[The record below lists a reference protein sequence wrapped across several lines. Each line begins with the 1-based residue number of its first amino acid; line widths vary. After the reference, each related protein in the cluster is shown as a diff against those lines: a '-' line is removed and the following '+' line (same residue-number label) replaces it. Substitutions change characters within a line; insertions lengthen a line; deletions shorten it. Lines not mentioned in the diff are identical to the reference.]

1 MKKEKVDKILIALD
15 FHPGSEKVAEVG
27 FAMAKSLGAEVV
39 LLHVKVQLVDYSLV
53 YKKMGSLK
61 LETVEELGLAAE
73 NFLKNS
79 KHKLGEH
86 LIKTLVKEGDFAV
99 SILDAAKEMAI
110 DLIVMGSNS
119 TRWLEEIILGRVTNK
134 VLQQSKIPLLIVP
147 TRKNDSNN
155 TFISL
160 ENSTQ
165 GIDATTL

>member
-1 MKKEKVDKILIALD
+1 MKKEKVEKILIALD
-15 FHPGSEKVAEVG
+15 FQPSSEKVAEVG
-27 FAMAKSLGAEVV
+27 FALAKSLGAEVI
-39 LLHVKVQLVDYSLV
+39 LLHVKVRVVDYSLV

-79 KHKLGEH
+79 KHKLGEQM
-86 LIKTLVKEGDFAV
+86 IKTLVKEGDFAV
-99 SILDAAKEMAI
+99 SILDAAKEMAV

-134 VLQQSKIPLLIVP
+134 LLQQSKIPLLIVP
-147 TRKNDSNN
+147 TRKNDSSN

-160 ENSTQ
+160 ENSAQ
-165 GIDATTL
+165 GIGVI

>member
-1 MKKEKVDKILIALD
+1 MKKNKSQKILIALD
-15 FHPGSEKVAEVG
+15 FHPTSEKVAEVG

-79 KHKLGEH
+79 KHKLGDH
-86 LIKTLVKEGDFAV
+86 LMKTIVKEGDFAV
-99 SILDAAKEMAI
+99 SILDAAKEMDI
-110 DLIVMGSNS
+110 NLIVMGSNS

-134 VLQQSKIPLLIVP
+134 VLQHSKIPILIVP
-147 TRKNDSNN
+147 TRKNDISN

-160 ENSTQ
+160 EDNIEVISK
-165 GIDATTL
+165 AVE